1 MPGVS
6 IASLGDLLNST
17 LPDLPKTFS
26 DTLRQ
31 TDYPLTRLFFTQF
44 KRSKSGGKYYEKRI
58 RVSTKTTFQFVNLY
72 EPTAALHEDLMAVQR
87 TDWAHWQEK
96 MAYDDR
102 EIDMNSGAARIIEL
116 MEEQRSGS
124 YEAIYNGI
132 EDGLTLAPQ
141 NSTDTKNI
149 AGLPYWFPTLELN
162 TVDPVGGFNGKTVY
176 FRDGTSSTTIAGIDR
191 STATNGRVK
200 TFAGT
205 YSGYADEAFF
215 NLLRRAIT
223 RTNFG
228 TLMQL
233 EGEKPADSTSGGMYI
248 LASHDMNDQIVAR
261 INRGPDDQMGDVER
275 FDQAKFNGIKFVR
288 VPTIGDLAYNP
299 IWGVKKSKTFGIVL
313 KDNWM
318 KEGKAINSQ
327 TTPQTWVVP
336 ITGSCNLTC
345 DDPRSGGF
353 CLHTVRTAA

>member
-1 MPGVS
+1 MPGVTIS
-6 IASLGDLLNST
+6 SLGDLLNST

-44 KRSKSGGKYYEKRI
+44 KRSKSGGKWYEKRI
-58 RVSTKTTFQFVNLY
+58 RVSAKTTFQFVNLY
-72 EPTAALHEDLMAVQR
+72 EPTGSMHEDLMAVQR

-96 MAYDDR
+96 MSFDDR

-124 YEAIYNGI
+124 YEAIFNGI
-132 EDGLTLAPQ
+132 EDNLTLAPL
-141 NSTDTKNI
+141 TAGDTKSL

-162 TVDPVGGFNGKTVY
+162 TFDPEGGFNGKTVY
-176 FRDGTSSTTIAGIDR
+176 YRDGTSSTTIAGIDR
-191 STATNGRVK
+191 STSANARVK
-200 TFAGT
+200 SFVGT
-205 YSGYADEAFF
+205 YSGYADAAFF
-215 NLLRRAIT
+215 QLLRRAIT

-248 LASHDMNDQIVAR
+248 LASHDMNDQIVER
-261 INRGPDDQMGDVER
+261 INKGPDDQQGDVER

-288 VPTIGDLAYNP
+288 VPTIANLAYNP
-299 IWGVKKSKTFGIVL
+299 VWGVKKSKTFGIVL

-318 KEGKAINSQ
+318 KEGKALTSPN
-327 TTPQTWVVP
+327 TPQTHTVA
-336 ITGSCNLTC
+336 ITGTCNLTC

-353 CLHTVRTAA
+353 CLHTTRTAA